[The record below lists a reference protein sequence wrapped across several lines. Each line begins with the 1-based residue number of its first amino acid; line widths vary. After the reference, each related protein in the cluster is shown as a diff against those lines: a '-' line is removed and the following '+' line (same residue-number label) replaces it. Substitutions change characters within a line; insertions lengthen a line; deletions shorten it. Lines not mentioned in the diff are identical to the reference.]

1 MERMVDVNAITD
13 VVAIDGPAGAGKSTV
28 ARRAAE
34 VLGFQFLDTGAMYR
48 AATWRALH
56 HNIDLDDA
64 ETLIA
69 STKAMDLELIDDA
82 DGYRVMVDGQD
93 VSAAIRTPEVT
104 RVIYKLDQLAGVRSV
119 LVDIQRMV
127 GAQRPTVA
135 EGRDMGTVVFPNA
148 KCKIFMVA
156 SIEARAQRRAL
167 EMMKK
172 GLTVDVAEVEKEIA
186 ERDRHNETRAVAPLR
201 RADDAVELDTTEMT
215 IDDVVDAIVREA
227 RAKL

>member
-215 IDDVVDAIVREA
+215 IDDVVDAVVREA